1 MSPGRREL
9 LILAGAGGAAAL
21 AGGVAG
27 ALALQSRSGAADLFG
42 AAFPDLSG
50 RPLRLSEWQGR
61 PLMCNFW
68 ASWCEP
74 CREELPLLQVA
85 RRQYASIGLQIA
97 AIAVDNAANVR
108 EFMKTVE
115 ITLPILISGVQGID
129 LMRRLGNRTGGLPFT
144 VTLDAAGRVR
154 ERKLG
159 AYTAAELK
167 AGLDRLLR

>member
-1 MSPGRREL
+1 
-9 LILAGAGGAAAL
+9 
-21 AGGVAG
+21 
-27 ALALQSRSGAADLFG
+27 
-42 AAFPDLSG
+42 
-50 RPLRLSEWQGR
+50 
-61 PLMCNFW
+61 
-68 ASWCEP
+68 
-74 CREELPLLQVA
+74 
-85 RRQYASIGLQIA
+85 
-97 AIAVDNAANVR
+97 
-108 EFMKTVE
+108 MKTVE